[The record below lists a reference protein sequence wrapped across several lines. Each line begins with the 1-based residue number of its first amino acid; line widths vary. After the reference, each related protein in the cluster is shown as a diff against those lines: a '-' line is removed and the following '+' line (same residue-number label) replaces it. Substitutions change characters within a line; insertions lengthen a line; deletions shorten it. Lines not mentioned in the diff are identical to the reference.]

1 MNDKST
7 GRKRLSPKEEA
18 IMDCIWSH
26 GPMFVREIVDR
37 LPEPRPHFNTV
48 STFVRGL
55 ETKGWLGHE
64 KIGNSYR
71 YYSLVDAAEYRDRS
85 LLGMVE
91 RFFNRSYIGFVS
103 SLVREEKISTDELR
117 ELIDTIESQRK
128 AGVGKERKEE

>member
-1 MNDKST
+1 
-7 GRKRLSPKEEA
+7 
-18 IMDCIWSH
+18 
-26 GPMFVREIVDR
+26 
-37 LPEPRPHFNTV
+37 
-48 STFVRGL
+48 
-55 ETKGWLGHE
+55 GWLGHE

-71 YYSLVDAAEYRDRS
+71 YYSLVDATEYRDRS

-128 AGVGKERKEE
+128 ACVGKERKEE

>member
-37 LPEPRPHFNTV
+37 PHFNTV

-55 ETKGWLGHE
+55 EAKGWLGHE

-117 ELIDTIESQRK
+117 ELIGTIESQRK
-128 AGVGKERKEE
+128 AGGGKDRKEE